1 MVISNRL
8 VWVLFPAED
17 YVFTAVLAAFI
28 TFVITLP
35 VCMYIG
41 LKIRENTSLSD
52 ELVRL
57 VNRDRLT
64 DVATRDFFFER
75 MDKNPES
82 YGVSLMV
89 DIDHFKMVNDTYGH
103 FAGDDVIK
111 HVSQLLRK
119 ETRENDVICRFGG
132 EEFVVF
138 LHEVSGDQGQVIA
151 ERMRVSVQTAPAL
164 SDGVKVGVTVS
175 IGGSLKERL
184 SDINISIQQ
193 ADAALYRA
201 KENGRNQ
208 TVVDWEVVPLEALE
222 EAKGKLVS

>member
-1 MVISNRL
+1 MRVNAAFAPSVVACGHEYKIRNIPDSHRL
-8 VWVLFPAED
+8 WSLVFCAACQLLDHGYFQPVGLGVVPPAED

-138 LHEVSGDQGQVIA
+138 LHEVSGDQGQVRLLNA
-151 ERMRVSVQTAPAL
+151 CGCLCKPHLPCR
-164 SDGVKVGVTVS
+164 TV
-175 IGGSLKERL
+175 
-184 SDINISIQQ
+184 
-193 ADAALYRA
+193 
-201 KENGRNQ
+201 
-208 TVVDWEVVPLEALE
+208 
-222 EAKGKLVS
+222 